1 MYHVSYNGIFKLKL
15 VIDLID
21 ELSCD
26 VIGST
31 KREKQ
36 ITNKQVFSWLST
48 FDMGKFRGPCVR
60 KLFTGLIMYLPSQ
73 NKEHCIVL
81 YCIVLRKI
89 CWKECLSVSTIA
101 KFESALLETI
111 QHVFIKIA
119 KFYRRFICMV
129 GDTNFPPPYKRL
141 TVNFCN
147 FAELYLPSLRT

>member
-31 KREKQ
+31 KRGKQ
-36 ITNKQVFSWLST
+36 ITHKQVFSRLST
-48 FDMGKFRGPCVR
+48 FDMGK
-60 KLFTGLIMYLPSQ
+60 
-73 NKEHCIVL
+73 
-81 YCIVLRKI
+81 LRKI

-101 KFESALLETI
+101 KFESDLLETI

-119 KFYRRFICMV
+119 KVYIKSTAITSIRDRFSTTLRV
-129 GDTNFPPPYKRL
+129 WLKRCAAK
-141 TVNFCN
+141 V
-147 FAELYLPSLRT
+147 